1 MTDYDFE
8 RAFARIEDEL
18 LRSMIRNMKKHS
30 EWEDAEGFNWSMW
43 QAEQLKALDKYKQI
57 GRAHV

>member
-1 MTDYDFE
+1 MADYDFE

-30 EWEDAEGFNWSMW
+30 EWEDAEGRA
-43 QAEQLKALDKYKQI
+43 AESAGQ
-57 GRAHV
+57 V